1 MTDAIRVFLVDDHEL
16 MRRAL
21 RDVLDAEVDLDV
33 VGEAGSVEEATQRIP
48 DHQPDVVLL
57 DLRLPDGEGTDVCRR
72 VADRVPETRWLVFST
87 FDDPNEVRTAIEA
100 GVSGY
105 LLKGATPA
113 ECVGAVRQVAAG
125 RGVLDPTV
133 ARHLLDRGQEP
144 ETDLG
149 RLTPQEQRV
158 ASLLAE
164 GLTNRQIGERLGLA
178 EKTVKNHVSAVLA
191 KLGAA
196 NRTEAAVWAARE
208 LSHR

>member
-1 MTDAIRVFLVDDHEL
+1 MTDTIRVFLVDDHEL

-21 RDVLDAEVDLDV
+21 RDLLDAEEDLDV
-33 VGEAGSVEEATQRIP
+33 VGEAGSVEEASRGIP
-48 DHQPDVVLL
+48 DHRPDVVLL

-72 VADRVPETRWLVFST
+72 VAERLPETRWLVFTT
-87 FDDPNEVRTAIEA
+87 FDDPDEVRGAIEA

-105 LLKGATPA
+105 LLKGATPT
-113 ECVGAVRQVAAG
+113 EFVRAVRQVAEG
-125 RGVLDPTV
+125 RRVLDPTV
-133 ARHLLDRGQEP
+133 ARHLLDRGQRP
-144 ETDLG
+144 ETELG
-149 RLTPQEQRV
+149 RLSPQEQRV

-178 EKTVKNHVSAVLA
+178 EKTVKNHVSGVLA

-196 NRTEAAVWAARE
+196 NRTEAAVRTARE